1 MIRLEDILEKV
12 SQYSDE
18 KDLDVIKKAYVFS
31 GMVHQGQ
38 IRKSGDPYLVHP
50 LEVAMLLADM
60 KMDPNVVATGLL
72 HDTVEDTHASL
83 EKIEETFGEEV
94 AQMVDG
100 LTKLSRLKF
109 ESKEDREAENFRK
122 MIVAMA
128 KDIRIIIIKLADRLH
143 NMRTLMHLSREKQKI
158 IALETLEIYAP
169 LANRLG
175 VGWIKTELEDLSF
188 MYLTPDKYRL
198 IKERVSKKEEEKQE
212 YIKSVTEAIEEKI
225 KEASISGKVFG
236 RFKHSYSIYKKIED
250 HDMDFEHIYDII
262 AFRIVVNS
270 IRDCY
275 TVLGLIHGT
284 WKPIP
289 GRFKD
294 YIALAKPN
302 LYQALHTTVIG
313 PYGERMEIQ
322 IRTEEMHRIAEHGI
336 AAHWKYKDIQ
346 VGGDGSESAQG
357 RFTWLRQ
364 LLEWEKDLKDS
375 GEFMETLKGDLFE
388 EEVFVFTPG
397 GEMKVFPNG
406 ATPIDFAYNVHT
418 DIGEKCTGV
427 KINGRLA
434 SVDTK
439 LKNGDVVEVLTS
451 ENQKPSTQWLS
462 FVVTSRARNRIRQ
475 SIKHD
480 EREQSIK
487 LGKEICFKEF
497 RKRGF
502 DFNSF
507 VKSGEMQ
514 KVVVEDLGL
523 HDLEHLYTN
532 IGYGKLPVTQI
543 MGKFMPKSKIKDT
556 SGASRFFKVFDK
568 FNPFDKDSAVNNDEQ
583 NAVAVDG
590 IENVMFRFAR
600 CCNPLPGEQI
610 SAFMSHGQGITIHNK
625 SCPNTRQI
633 DMERKVDVYWQN
645 DENFTRRVELKIF
658 CKNTKGVLADIS
670 STIVDGDANISGAEI
685 KTEQNKIGVCFFEIE
700 VRDINHLRDITSS
713 LEFLDNVTKVVR
725 SDRFAKLDDS
735 KEETV

>member
-12 SQYSDE
+12 SLYSDE
-18 KDLDVIKKAYVFS
+18 NDLDVIKKAYVFS

-38 IRKSGDPYLVHP
+38 TRKSGDPYLVHP

-83 EKIEETFGEEV
+83 EKIEETFGEEI
-94 AQMVDG
+94 AELVDG

-143 NMRTLMHLSREKQKI
+143 NMRTLMHLGREKQKV

-198 IKERVSKKEEEKQE
+198 IKERVSKKEEEKEE
-212 YIKSVTEAIEEKI
+212 YIESVTEAIETKI

-250 HDMDFEHIYDII
+250 HDMDFDHIYDII
-262 AFRIVVNS
+262 AFRIIVNS
-270 IRDCY
+270 ISDCY
-275 TVLGLIHGT
+275 AVLGLIHGT

-294 YIALAKPN
+294 YIALTKPN

-336 AAHWKYKDIQ
+336 AAHWMYKDIQ
-346 VGGDGSESAQG
+346 DGGDGTDSTHG

-388 EEVFVFTPG
+388 EEVFVFTPK

-406 ATPIDFAYNVHT
+406 ATPIDFAYSVHT

-434 SVDTK
+434 SLESK
-439 LKNGDVVEVLTS
+439 LKNGDVLEVLTS
-451 ENQKPSTQWLS
+451 DTQKPSTQWLS
-462 FVVTSRARNRIRQ
+462 SVVTSRARNRIRQ
-475 SIKHD
+475 SIKQD
-480 EREQSIK
+480 EREQGIK

-497 RKRGF
+497 RRRGF
-502 DFNSF
+502 DFNGF
-507 VKSGEMQ
+507 VKTGEMQ
-514 KVVVEDLGL
+514 QVVTEDLGL
-523 HDLEHLYTN
+523 QDLEHLYLQ
-532 IGYGKLPVTQI
+532 IGYGKLPVTQV
-543 MGKFMPKSKIKDT
+543 MGKFMPKNKINIDK
-556 SGASRFFKVFDK
+556 SGTSRFRDVFDK
-568 FNPFDKDSAVNNDEQ
+568 LNPFDKNIIDVSSEQ

-590 IENVMFRFAR
+590 VENVMFRFAR
-600 CCNPLPGEQI
+600 CCNPLPGEPI
-610 SAFMSHGQGITIHNK
+610 SAFISHGQGITIHNR

-633 DMERKVDVYWQN
+633 DLERKVDVYWKN
-645 DENFTRRVELKIF
+645 DENFTRRVELKIY
-658 CKNTKGVLADIS
+658 CKNTKGVLAEIS
-670 STIVDGDANISGAEI
+670 STIVEGDANISGAEI
-685 KTEQNKIGVCFFEIE
+685 KTEQNKIGICFFEIE
-700 VRDINHLRDITSS
+700 VRDISHLRDIMSS

-725 SDRFAKLDDS
+725 SDRFTKLSDNS
-735 KEETV
+735 